1 MPTQPKHAATSEPTH
16 LVVLCHPAPESFNAA
31 IAQTYCDAV
40 RKHRHHAEI
49 RDLYRLKFDP
59 VLKAEEQPS
68 SQLFVP
74 SSDIVNE
81 LDALQ
86 KADVVVLVYP
96 IWFGT
101 PPAMMKGYVDRIL
114 GAGFGHRS
122 MRDRSGGSVA
132 ANKHL
137 LSITT
142 SGNSIQ
148 WLEGEG
154 AWLSLQK
161 VFDSYLTN
169 AFSMASSA
177 HLHLSSI
184 VDNMSERYVREE
196 LFRVSEIATAT
207 CAKLLDLKH
216 EPVAAAQ

>member
-1 MPTQPKHAATSEPTH
+1 MPPQPEHRATSGSSH
-16 LVVLCHPAPESFNAA
+16 LVILCHPAPDSFNAA
-31 IAQTYCDAV
+31 IAKCYCDSV
-40 RKHRHHAEI
+40 CKYRHQAEI

-68 SQLFVP
+68 SQPFVP
-74 SSDIVNE
+74 SSDIVAE

-86 KADVVVLVYP
+86 KAHVVVLVYP

-101 PPAMMKGYVDRIL
+101 PPAMMKGYIERVL

-122 MRDRSGGSVA
+122 MRDRSAGSVA

-154 AWLSLQK
+154 AWLSLHK
-161 VFDSYLTN
+161 VFDSYLAN
-169 AFSMASSA
+169 AFSMASNA

-184 VDNMSERYVREE
+184 VDNMSERTVREE

-207 CAKLLDLKH
+207 CARMLDVEH
-216 EPVAAAQ
+216 GPVAAAL